1 MILEF
6 EALYV
11 EMNEGSSS
19 SQVVVTPSHS
29 EFISDT
35 QISTSTETMQ
45 SLASSPSASDLP
57 RSDPKFSQQHS
68 KKEKGVSTECS
79 VQTEPVEQTPKEDSA
94 NQAATSTGTSET
106 HSDTSFYMTKPV
118 TSSCRSVAS
127 ER

>member
-6 EALYV
+6 EASYV

-45 SLASSPSASDLP
+45 PLASSPSASDLP
-57 RSDPKFSQQHS
+57 RPDPEFRQQHS

-79 VQTEPVEQTPKEDSA
+79 VQTEPVEQTPKRRFCQSSYHFNMA
-94 NQAATSTGTSET
+94 HLKHTAIHLST
-106 HSDTSFYMTKPV
+106 
-118 TSSCRSVAS
+118 
-127 ER
+127 